1 MDVNLRHVQ
10 GDNRLLNQCPKD
22 LAGRRRTAEVAPQP
36 PLKLSRSARVGL
48 AATTIQGII
57 YELSILRPRTIKRD
71 GAVEGAKLEHTQDA
85 ASPGT
90 FFFVPEE
97 GQAFT
102 SNIYDGL
109 YTKITV
115 HRRKLQS

>member
-10 GDNRLLNQCPKD
+10 GDNRHPNCCPKD

-36 PLKLSRSARVGL
+36 PLKPSRSTRVGL

-57 YELSILRPRTIKRD
+57 YELSNLRPRTIKHD
-71 GAVEGAKLEHTQDA
+71 GAVEGAKLEDLKHTRDA

-90 FFFVPEE
+90 FFFVPGE
-97 GQAFT
+97 GQDCE
-102 SNIYDGL
+102 SDVERG
-109 YTKITV
+109 
-115 HRRKLQS
+115 